1 MKTVFISVLVCL
13 LSFVA
18 ACFSIT
24 KEPGLQFD
32 FFIASSVVCIV
43 SLFIFFWNFL

>member
-32 FFIASSVVCIV
+32 FVIASSVVCIV
-43 SLFIFFWNFL
+43 SLFIFFWNLH